1 MHVAEL
7 LLPLLGRLVFV
18 GRAVVGA
25 RRANGVGFGVGI
37 RVVGVAVVGTFGVGI
52 DVVGT
57 DVGTG
62 VGIRVGV
69 AVVGTFG
76 VGTEVG
82 TAVGVRVGVAVV
94 GTFGVGIEVGTA
106 VGVRV
111 GVAVVGMGVGNG
123 VVGTPGIVGRG
134 VGIDVGELVGLRVV
148 GNEVGCEVGVP
159 CNLRPINLVTEMLL
173 SASIKSCST
182 RGVISCLS
190 GKRSP
195 EGDIF
200 TNQENYYNNNK
211 NGEPGVSLHS

>member
-25 RRANGVGFGVGI
+25 GRANGVGTGVGI
-37 RVVGVAVVGTFGVGI
+37 RVVGLAVEGTFGVGI

-76 VGTEVG
+76 VGT
-82 TAVGVRVGVAVV
+82 AVGVRVGVAVV

-106 VGVRV
+106 VGIRV
-111 GVAVVGMGVGNG
+111 GVAVVGMCVGNG

-182 RGVISCLS
+182 RGGVISCMS

-195 EGDIF
+195 GGDIF
-200 TNQENYYNNNK
+200 TKEENNN
-211 NGEPGVSLHS
+211 NNE

>member
-1 MHVAEL
+1 
-7 LLPLLGRLVFV
+7 
-18 GRAVVGA
+18 VVGA
-25 RRANGVGFGVGI
+25 GRANGVGTGVGI

-52 DVVGT
+52 GVVGT

-76 VGTEVG
+76 VGIEVG
-82 TAVGVRVGVAVV
+82 TDVGIRVGVAVV
-94 GTFGVGIEVGTA
+94 GL
-106 VGVRV
+106 
-111 GVAVVGMGVGNG
+111 GVGNG

-134 VGIDVGELVGLRVV
+134 VGNDVGELVGLREV
-148 GNEVGCEVGVP
+148 GNEVGCEVGVS

-195 EGDIF
+195 EGDNEVHGLLSLAQ
-200 TNQENYYNNNK
+200 TSSECVN
-211 NGEPGVSLHS
+211 PGAYSSFEHIIAPSSSDMH

>member
-1 MHVAEL
+1 VHVAEL

-25 RRANGVGFGVGI
+25 GRANGVGTGVGI

-52 DVVGT
+52 GVVGT

-76 VGTEVG
+76 VGIEVG
-82 TAVGVRVGVAVV
+82 TDVGIRVGVAVV
-94 GTFGVGIEVGTA
+94 GL
-106 VGVRV
+106 
-111 GVAVVGMGVGNG
+111 GVGNG

-134 VGIDVGELVGLRVV
+134 VGNDVGELVGLREV
-148 GNEVGCEVGVP
+148 GNEVGCEVVVS

-195 EGDIF
+195 VGGIEVHGLLSLAQ
-200 TNQENYYNNNK
+200 TSSECVN
-211 NGEPGVSLHS
+211 PGAYSSFEHIIAPSSSDMH